1 MDGPDQHDGATNHK
15 HDSPYPAQD
24 RQQAARPVTAGLP
37 PKDTPGGKLVQ
48 VTGSGLSGPFI
59 RRPVMTVLL
68 TLSVIVAGIAT
79 YNKLAVNDLPAVD
92 YPVIN
97 VTCSYPGANPT
108 TMANNIATP
117 LEKQF
122 LQIPGLDIITSAST
136 QANTSFT
143 LQFNLGKSIIDAATD
158 VQAAIQRATGKLPI
172 DLPSPP
178 TFTKTNPNDQA
189 IYLLGLLSDTLTDG
203 DLYKYASTAVAQRIA
218 ILPGVS
224 QVSIYGVQ
232 SAIRIKA
239 DPAGLASRGLTMDDL
254 ASAIKAGTVYSGAG
268 QFDGPHRTFVLLPN
282 GQIDQAEGYRN
293 LIVARN
299 KDGSPVYLR
308 DVADVRQSVQDER
321 LSRTFWIRGFNPPG
335 SVVVLAVSR
344 QAGANAV
351 EVANSVKALFPE
363 LRASLPGSITLVPVF
378 DRSQSIVNSVADVKF
393 TLVIAF
399 MLVVMVIYV
408 FLGRATDTLIPAVA
422 LPLSLLLTFAV
433 MQMLNFSINN
443 LTLMALTLAI
453 GFLVDDAIVFL
464 ENVVRRAEHGE
475 SIVKAAYNTA
485 GEISFTILS
494 MTLSLA
500 AVFIPLVF
508 LPGLLGRIF
517 REFSV
522 TIIVAILASGLVSLT
537 LTPLM
542 CARILGERKAGHK
555 RARMEIWTGDFIKR
569 VIAAYGRALDKFL
582 DRAWLAIPILLGCI
596 LGLWFFFTHLPFTL
610 LPPGDS
616 GFVRGVF
623 IAQEGSSPAQMRA
636 FQQQVN
642 QKLKD
647 DPNIAQF
654 FTLAGFSS
662 RSAAS
667 QALIFGFLKPRSQR
681 PPIEQCILQLQKS
694 IGSIPGITAVLQ
706 PNPVLQIN
714 VGVTNQTQGQYA
726 YTLDGIVPDDVY
738 GAANQLMTKLR
749 GFKGFA
755 SVRSDFYNSTP
766 NLTVDIDRER
776 AATYGVST
784 SAVQSLLRTAY
795 SQNYVYLI
803 KQPEDQYQVILEVK
817 DNERAQPAD
826 LDNLYVRS
834 NTGGAVGGSGAAGG
848 AITTTT
854 GTASN
859 LVPLRAVTSTKQIVG
874 PQAVNHYN
882 QFTSVTINFN
892 LLPNVAIGDAT
903 KFIEDSFAQV
913 HQQFSSVQAAF
924 QGEALVFRQLF
935 KALPLLLIAAIFVM
949 YVILGILYESY
960 VHPITVL
967 FPAIVPAVV
976 GGLFTLWAFGS
987 TLSLYSVIGLFLL
1000 LGIVKKNGILVVDFA
1015 LKRIDEGLT
1024 LREAIHEA
1032 SLERFRP
1039 IMMTTFAALMGAL
1052 PLALGVGSDASS
1064 RRPLGLVIVGGL
1076 IFSQMITLFVTPVI
1090 YLWLEWFQEH
1100 VLDKVPFLRSAHTHH
1115 EGEPAPEQAES
1126 GDGRIEPVPAGAH

>member
-1 MDGPDQHDGATNHK
+1 MERSDQPDGAPDGEHE
-15 HDSPYPAQD
+15 SQD
-24 RQQAARPVTAGLP
+24 RSRGRGIRSTSAA
-37 PKDTPGGKLVQ
+37 PKEAKLVP
-48 VTGSGLSGPFI
+48 VKGTGLSGPFI

-68 TLSVIVAGIAT
+68 TASVIVAGFAT
-79 YNKLAVNDLPAVD
+79 YGKLAVNDLPAVD
-92 YPVIN
+92 YPVIQ
-97 VTCSYPGANPT
+97 VTCAYPGANPT

-136 QANTSFT
+136 QGNTSFT
-143 LQFNLGKSIIDAATD
+143 LQFVLSKSIVDAATD
-158 VQAAIQRATGKLPI
+158 VQAAIQRATGKLPL

-189 IYLLGLLSDTLTDG
+189 IYLVGLLSDTLTDG

-224 QVSIYGVQ
+224 QVNIYGVQ
-232 SAIRIKA
+232 GAIRIKA

-254 ASAIKAGTVYSGAG
+254 ASAIKAGTVYAGAG
-268 QFDGPHRTFVLLPN
+268 QFDGAHRTFVLLPN

-299 KDGSPVYLR
+299 KDGSPVFLH
-308 DVADVRQSVQDER
+308 DVAEVYEGVQDER
-321 LSRTFWIRGFNPPG
+321 MSRTFWIRGFNPPG

-363 LRASLPGSITLVPVF
+363 LRASLPGSIKFTPVF
-378 DRSQSIVNSVADVKF
+378 DRSQTIVNSANEVKW
-393 TLVIAF
+393 TLIIAF
-399 MLVVMVIYV
+399 VLVVLVIYV

-422 LPLSLLLTFAV
+422 LPMSLLLTVAV
-433 MQMLNFSINN
+433 MYALNFSINN

-475 SIVKAAYNTA
+475 SILKATFNSA

-508 LPGLLGRIF
+508 IPGLLGRIF

-555 RARMEIWTGDFIKR
+555 RAWMERHTTNFIQR
-569 VIAAYGRALDKFL
+569 VIAAYGRALDWFL
-582 DRAWLAIPILLGCI
+582 DRAWLTVPIVIVCI

-616 GFVRGVF
+616 GFIRGVF

-636 FQQQVN
+636 YQGEVN
-642 QKLKD
+642 KKLQE
-647 DPNIAQF
+647 DPAVGQF

-662 RSAAS
+662 RSALS
-667 QALIFGFLKPRSQR
+667 QGLMFLFLKPRSER
-681 PPIEQCILQLQKS
+681 PPIDQIILRLQRS
-694 IGSIPGITAVLQ
+694 LGSIPGITAVLT
-706 PNPVLQIN
+706 PSPVLQIS
-714 VGVTNQTQGQYA
+714 VGATSQTQGQYA
-726 YTLDGIVPDDVY
+726 YTISGIVPQDVY
-738 GAANQLMTKLR
+738 TVADELLKKLQQ
-749 GFKGFA
+749 FKGFA
-755 SVRSDFYNSTP
+755 SVRSDYYHSTP
-766 NLTVDIDRER
+766 NLRIDINRDR

-784 SAVQSLLRTAY
+784 SAIQSLLRNAY

-803 KQPEDQYQVILEVK
+803 KEPDDQYQVILEVNDK
-817 DNERAQPAD
+817 DRSHPED
-826 LDNLYVRS
+826 LDDLYVRS
-834 NTGGAVGGSGAAGG
+834 STSGNFSASGSGGG
-848 AITTTT
+848 TIATTT
-854 GTASN
+854 GNMAN
-859 LVPLRAVTSTKQIVG
+859 LVPMRVLTSTKEVIG
-874 PQAVNHYN
+874 PQAVNHLN
-882 QFTSVTINFN
+882 QFTSVTFNFN
-892 LLPNVAIGDAT
+892 LLPNVAVGDAT
-903 KFIEDSFAQV
+903 KLIEDSFAQI
-913 HQQFSSVQAAF
+913 HPNYPTVQGIF
-924 QGEALVFRQLF
+924 QGETLVFQQLF
-935 KALPLLLIAAIFVM
+935 RSLPLLLLAAVFVM

-960 VHPITVL
+960 VHPFTVL

-976 GGLFTLWAFGS
+976 GGLATLYLFHS
-987 TLSLYSVIGLFLL
+987 VLSLYSVIGLFLL
-1000 LGIVKKNGILVVDFA
+1000 LGIVKKNGIMVVDFA
-1015 LKRIDEGLT
+1015 LQRIDEGWD
-1024 LREAIHEA
+1024 LRSAIHEA
-1032 SLERFRP
+1032 SVERFRP
-1039 IMMTTFAALMGAL
+1039 IMMTTLAALMGAV
-1052 PLALGVGSDASS
+1052 PLALGFGQDASS

-1076 IFSQMITLFVTPVI
+1076 IFSQLITLFVTPVI

-1100 VLDKVPFLRSAHTHH
+1100 VLDKVPFLRSAHYHH
-1115 EGEPAPEQAES
+1115 EEEHGGGPRKGEIHPA
-1126 GDGRIEPVPAGAH
+1126 PAGAH

>member
-1 MDGPDQHDGATNHK
+1 MERSDEHDGAADGEH
-15 HDSPYPAQD
+15 PAGAGQD
-24 RQQAARPVTAGLP
+24 QHRVRSTSAA
-37 PKDTPGGKLVQ
+37 PKEAKLVP
-48 VTGSGLSGPFI
+48 VRGTGLSGPFI

-68 TLSVIVAGIAT
+68 TLSVIVAGITT
-79 YNKLAVNDLPAVD
+79 YNQLAVNDLPAVD
-92 YPVIN
+92 YPIIQ
-97 VTCSYPGANPT
+97 VTCAYPGADPV

-122 LQIPGLDIITSAST
+122 LQIPGLDIITSQSS
-136 QANTSFT
+136 QGNTSLT
-143 LQFNLGKSIIDAATD
+143 LQFVLSKSITDAATD

-178 TFTKTNPNDQA
+178 TFSKTNPNDQA
-189 IYLLGLLSDTLTDG
+189 VYLLGLMSDTLTDG
-203 DLYKYASTAVAQRIA
+203 DLYKYASTAVAQRIS

-224 QVSIYGVQ
+224 QVNIYGVQ
-232 SAIRIKA
+232 GAIRIKA
-239 DPAGLASRGLTMDDL
+239 DPAALASRGLTMDDV
-254 ASAIKAGTVYSGAG
+254 ANAIKAGTVYSGAG
-268 QFDGPHRTFVLLPN
+268 QFDGQHRSFVLQPN

-299 KDGSPVYLR
+299 KDRSPVYLR
-308 DVADVRQSVQDER
+308 DIAEVKQSVQDER
-321 LSRTFWIRGFNPPG
+321 TSRFFWVRGFNPPG
-335 SVVVLAVSR
+335 SIVVLAVSR

-363 LRASLPGSITLVPVF
+363 LRASLPGSITFTPVF
-378 DRSQSIVNSVADVKF
+378 DRSQTIVNSVHDVRM
-393 TLVIAF
+393 TLLIAF
-399 MLVVMVIYV
+399 VLVVMVIYV

-433 MQMLNFSINN
+433 MSILGFSINN

-464 ENVVRRAEHGE
+464 ENVIRRAEHGE
-475 SIVKAAYNTA
+475 SILQASYNTA

-500 AVFIPLVF
+500 AVFIPLVL

-517 REFSV
+517 QEFSI

-542 CARILGERKAGHK
+542 CARILGERRAGHK
-555 RARMEIWTGDFIKR
+555 RARMEKWTGNFIKR
-569 VIAAYGRALDKFL
+569 VIDVYSRALDKFL
-582 DRAWLAIPILLGCI
+582 DSAWLTIPILLTCI

-616 GFVRGVF
+616 GFARGVF
-623 IAQEGSSPAQMRA
+623 IAQEGSSPEQMRA
-636 FQQQVN
+636 FQKLVN
-642 QKLKD
+642 EKIEA
-647 DPNIAQF
+647 DPSVGQF
-654 FTLAGFSS
+654 FTVAGSLS
-662 RSAAS
+662 RSSSS
-667 QALIFGFLKPRSQR
+667 QAIIFCVFKPREQR
-681 PPIEQCILQLQKS
+681 DPIEQCLLRIQKS
-694 IGSIPGITAVLQ
+694 INTIPGLTAVIT
-706 PNPVLQIN
+706 PSPVLQIN
-714 VGVTNQTQGQYA
+714 VGATNQTQGQYA
-726 YTLDGIVPDDVY
+726 YTISGIVPQEVY
-738 GAANQLMTKLR
+738 GAANQMMTNLR

-755 SVRSDFYNSTP
+755 SVRSDYYNSTP
-766 NLTVDIDRER
+766 NLKIDIDRER

-784 SAVQSLLRTAY
+784 SAIQSLLKNAY

-803 KQPEDQYQVILEVK
+803 KQPDDQYQVILEVK
-817 DNERAQPAD
+817 DNERAQPRD

-834 NTGGAVGGSGAAGG
+834 NSGSTISQSGAPGNSIATTAGSS
-848 AITTTT
+848 AD
-854 GTASN
+854 
-859 LVPLRAVTSTKQIVG
+859 LVPLRAVTSTSQVVG
-874 PQAVNHYN
+874 PQAVNHFD

-892 LLPNVAIGDAT
+892 LLPGVAIGDAT

-913 HQQFSSVQAAF
+913 HQQFPGVQATF

-935 KALPLLLIAAIFVM
+935 RALPLLLIAAIFVM

-976 GGLFTLWAFGS
+976 GGLFTLWIFGS

-1015 LKRIDEGLT
+1015 LKRIDEGLG

-1032 SLERFRP
+1032 SVERFRP
-1039 IMMTTFAALMGAL
+1039 IMMTTLAALMGAV
-1052 PLALGVGSDASS
+1052 PLALGFGQDASS

-1076 IFSQMITLFVTPVI
+1076 IFSQLVTLFVTPVI

-1100 VLDKVPFLRSAHTHH
+1100 VLDKVPFLRSAHFH
-1115 EGEPAPEQAES
+1115 EHGAGPEKKPEF
-1126 GDGRIEPVPAGAH
+1126 GPIPAGVR

>member
-1 MDGPDQHDGATNHK
+1 
-15 HDSPYPAQD
+15 
-24 RQQAARPVTAGLP
+24 
-37 PKDTPGGKLVQ
+37 
-48 VTGSGLSGPFI
+48 
-59 RRPVMTVLL
+59 MTVLL

-92 YPVIN
+92 YPVIQ

-136 QANTSFT
+136 QGNTSFT
-143 LQFNLGKSIIDAATD
+143 LQFNLSKSIVDAATD
-158 VQAAIQRATGKLPI
+158 VQAAIQRATGKLPV

-224 QVSIYGVQ
+224 QVNIYGVQ

-239 DPAGLASRGLTMDDL
+239 DPAALASRGLTMDDL
-254 ASAIKAGTVYSGAG
+254 SRAIQAGTVYSGAG
-268 QFDGPHRTFVLLPN
+268 QLDGAHRTFVLQPN

-308 DVADVRQSVQDER
+308 DVAEVRQSVQDER
-321 LSRTFWIRGFNPPG
+321 LSRTFWMRGFNPPG

-408 FLGRATDTLIPAVA
+408 FLGRATDTLIPVVA
-422 LPLSLLLTFAV
+422 LPLSLLVTFTV
-433 MQMLNFSINN
+433 MYMLNFSVNN

-517 REFSV
+517 REFSA
-522 TIIVAILASGLVSLT
+522 TIIIAILASGVVSLT

-555 RARMEIWTGDFIKR
+555 RARMEKWTGDFIKR

-582 DRAWLAIPILLGCI
+582 DRAWLTVPILLGCI

-623 IAQEGSSPAQMRA
+623 IAQEGSSPAQMHA
-636 FQQQVN
+636 YQQQVN

-654 FTLAGFSS
+654 FTLAGFAARASS
-662 RSAAS
+662 S
-667 QALIFGFLKPRSQR
+667 QGLIFGFLKPRSQR
-681 PPIEQCILQLQKS
+681 LPIEQCIPQLQKS
-694 IGSIPGITAVLQ
+694 ISSIPGITAILQ

-726 YTLDGIVPDDVY
+726 YTVSGIVPNEVY
-738 GAANQLMTKLR
+738 TAADQLLKKLR
-749 GFKGFA
+749 EFKGFA
-755 SVRSDFYNSTP
+755 TVRSDYYNNTP

-784 SAVQSLLRTAY
+784 SAVESLLRTAY

-803 KQPEDQYQVILEVK
+803 KQPEDQYQVILEVQ

-834 NTGGAVGGSGAAGG
+834 NSGGTTGASGAGG
-848 AITTTT
+848 GGITTTT
-854 GTASN
+854 GTAAN

-874 PQAVNHYN
+874 PQAVNHLN

-913 HQQFSSVQAAF
+913 QRQFPTVQATF

-935 KALPLLLIAAIFVM
+935 QSLPLLLLAAIFVM

-976 GGLFTLWAFGS
+976 GGLCTLWIFGS

-1015 LKRIDEGLT
+1015 LKRIDEGLS

-1052 PLALGVGSDASS
+1052 PLAIGFGSDASS

-1100 VLDKVPFLRSAHTHH
+1100 VLDKVSFLRSAHTHH
-1115 EGEPAPEQAES
+1115 EGETEPHPS
-1126 GDGRIEPVPAGAH
+1126 GTGDGELEPAGVH

>member
-1 MDGPDQHDGATNHK
+1 MNGEERHDGAGNDE
-15 HDSPYPAQD
+15 HDSPHRGKD
-24 RQQAARPVTAGLP
+24 RAKPVTAATSPTSP
-37 PKDTPGGKLVQ
+37 PEAKLVQ
-48 VTGSGLSGPFI
+48 VKGSGLSGPFI

-68 TLSVIVAGIAT
+68 TISVIVAGIAT
-79 YNKLAVNDLPAVD
+79 YGKLAVNDLPAVD
-92 YPVIN
+92 YPVIQ

-122 LQIPGLDIITSAST
+122 LQIPGLDIITSTST
-136 QANTSFT
+136 QGNTSFT
-143 LQFNLGKSIIDAATD
+143 LQFVLSKSIVDAATD
-158 VQAAIQRATGKLPI
+158 VQAAIQRATGKLPL

-224 QVSIYGVQ
+224 QVNIYGVQ
-232 SAIRIKA
+232 GAIRIKA

-268 QFDGPHRTFVLLPN
+268 QFDGAHRTFVLLPN

-293 LIVARN
+293 LIIARN
-299 KDGSPVYLR
+299 RDGSPVYLR
-308 DVADVRQSVQDER
+308 DVAGVYQSVQDER
-321 LSRTFWIRGFNPPG
+321 ISRTFWMRGFNPPG
-335 SVVVLAVSR
+335 AVVVLAVSR

-363 LRASLPGSITLVPVF
+363 IRASLPGSITLVPVF
-378 DRSQSIVNSVADVKF
+378 DRSQSIVDSVQDVKF
-393 TLVIAF
+393 TLMIAF
-399 MLVVMVIYV
+399 ILVVIVIYI

-422 LPLSLLLTFAV
+422 LPLSLLLTVAV
-433 MQMLNFSINN
+433 MYMLDYSINN

-475 SIVKAAYNTA
+475 SIVKAAFNSA
-485 GEISFTILS
+485 GEISVTILS

-542 CARILGERKAGHK
+542 CARILGERRAGHK
-555 RARMEIWTGDFIKR
+555 RAWMERHTGNFIKR
-569 VIAAYGRALDKFL
+569 VIVAYGRVLDKFL
-582 DRAWLAIPILLGCI
+582 DRAWLTVPILLGCI

-623 IAQEGSSPAQMRA
+623 IALEGSSPAQMHA
-636 FQQQVN
+636 YQQQVN
-642 QKLKD
+642 QKLKE
-647 DPNIAQF
+647 DPNVGQF
-654 FTLAGFSS
+654 FTLAGFAARTSS
-662 RSAAS
+662 S
-667 QALIFGFLKPRSQR
+667 QGLIFCFLKPRSQR
-681 PPIEQCILQLQKS
+681 PPIEQCIPQLQKS
-694 IGSIPGITAVLQ
+694 ISSIPGITGILQ

-714 VGVTNQTQGQYA
+714 VGATSQTQGQYA
-726 YTLDGIVPDDVY
+726 YTLNGIVPEDVY
-738 GAANQLMTKLR
+738 AAADQLMAKLKD
-749 GFKGFA
+749 FKGFA
-755 SVRSDFYNSTP
+755 SVRSDYYNSTP

-817 DNERAQPAD
+817 DSERAQPAD
-826 LDNLYVRS
+826 LNNLYVRS
-834 NTGGAVGGSGAAGG
+834 NTGGNFSATGAGG
-848 AITTTT
+848 GTITTTT
-854 GTASN
+854 GTAAN
-859 LVPLRAVTSTKQIVG
+859 LVPLRAITSTKQIVG
-874 PQAVNHYN
+874 PQAVNHFN

-892 LLPNVAIGDAT
+892 LLPEVAIGDAT

-913 HQQFSSVQAAF
+913 HRQLPSVQATF

-935 KALPLLLIAAIFVM
+935 KSLPLLLIGAIFVM

-1015 LKRIDEGLT
+1015 LKRIDEGLG

-1039 IMMTTFAALMGAL
+1039 IMMTTFAALMGAV
-1052 PLALGVGSDASS
+1052 PLALGFGHDASA

-1076 IFSQMITLFVTPVI
+1076 IFSQMVTLFVTPVI

-1100 VLDKVPFLRSAHTHH
+1100 VLDRVPFLRRSHMHD
-1115 EGEPAPEQAES
+1115 EGEPVPHPAGT
-1126 GDGRIEPVPAGAH
+1126 GDGEMEPAGAR